1 MEQYFTWGE
10 IGMKLKEG
18 LSDSCIYLP
27 KRIWNSLGWFIDAE
41 LDVKI
46 RKIDG
51 KNAIII
57 KRRQ

>member
-1 MEQYFTWGE
+1 
-10 IGMKLKEG
+10 MKLKEG
-18 LSDSCIYLP
+18 LSDNYIYLP
-27 KRIWNSLGWFIDAE
+27 KKIWNSLGWFIDTE

>member
-1 MEQYFTWGE
+1 
-10 IGMKLKEG
+10 MKLKEG

-27 KRIWNSLGWFIDAE
+27 KKICNSLGWFIDTE